1 MLFFLVFSSTVELKA
16 GSLNKLGKYFARA
29 IPTVCET
36 ILDAFPTRAIWLCV
50 TRAAADCVVLVLL
63 CMHFSGRLV
72 IPSKYKL
79 TLCFWAKKAAVVCLD
94 VVKKKM
100 LHSESEQHAW
110 TQILVAS
117 VKLGSVFGWGVGGQI
132 SKPYWVLSC
141 RNLLCLARWI
151 LGNLCRPGYTVHKEV
166 GKVGGDIWFTLH
178 REFKF
183 RKGYKQKELLS
194 HYYLKLERCAKK
206 VPDNVKSLVSPESG
220 VTDAPF
226 PQATLCPS
234 SAANGTDQSFS
245 RPRWRKVFQTILLK
259 TSASGIWQ

>member
-1 MLFFLVFSSTVELKA
+1 MHALFRALSNSLKIQINIVFLSQE
-16 GSLNKLGKYFARA
+16 GSCGL
-29 IPTVCET
+29 
-36 ILDAFPTRAIWLCV
+36 
-50 TRAAADCVVLVLL
+50 
-63 CMHFSGRLV
+63 SG
-72 IPSKYKL
+72 
-79 TLCFWAKKAAVVCLD
+79 CG
-94 VVKKKM
+94 KKM

-117 VKLGSVFGWGVGGQI
+117 VKWGSVFGWGVGGQI

-206 VPDNVKSLVSPESG
+206 VPDNVMSSVSPESG
-220 VTDAPF
+220 VTDARF

-234 SAANGTDQSFS
+234 STANGTDQGFS
-245 RPRWRKVFQTILLK
+245 RPQWRKVFQTILLK